1 MDKLIIRQGD
11 LTFIRQGDST
21 GTAPVATAALA
32 LGEESGHWHEAV
44 GRFVDRMDGD
54 VRILDVFEATT
65 IRVQPASHAH
75 RHAAVTLPPGRYV
88 IPGQPDARSKWLGQ
102 REYTPQGIRGSAD

>member
-1 MDKLIIRQGD
+1 MIIIRQGD
-11 LTFIRQGDST
+11 LTFIRKGDIT
-21 GTAPVATAALA
+21 GTSAETTATLA

-44 GRFVDRMDGD
+44 GRFVDRMEGGT
-54 VRILDVFEATT
+54 RILDVFDATT
-65 IRVQPASHAH
+65 IRVQPMSHAH

-88 IPGQPDARSKWLGQ
+88 IPGQPDDKSKWLGQ